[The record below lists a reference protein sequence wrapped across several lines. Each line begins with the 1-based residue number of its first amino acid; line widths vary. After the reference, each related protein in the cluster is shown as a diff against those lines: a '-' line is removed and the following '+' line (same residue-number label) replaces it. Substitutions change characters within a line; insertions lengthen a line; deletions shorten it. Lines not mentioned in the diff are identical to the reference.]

1 MHIDLFLDEL
11 KNKFN
16 YDTKVIT
23 ALYKII
29 PNLIKYFGIEYSDLI
44 KSALLDCEI
53 INCSSRE
60 TINMIK
66 KDKTSFKIIEDNSL
80 IKEEDNTG
88 VYYSLPII
96 KYDTNIDTY
105 VISMVKRY
113 IIISHTYNLDSA
125 RGIAILTHNICHL
138 IKSFYGE
145 YKIND
150 NILIRRSGLR
160 YDKYMVD
167 VLDGEIVL
175 TLLSDINVG
184 LEEGIN
190 SLDEESILKL
200 ILDDSYETF
209 DYQNT
214 KYIGLCLKNKLNLKK
229 VIEDS
234 QLLGDISIFIDSYGL
249 KEYESLSY
257 LADQSCELEDKR
269 NNYDITR
276 EELININKEISYII
290 PNIVDNMT
298 IYLSN
303 NH

>member
-1 MHIDLFLDEL
+1 MHIDVFLDEL

>member
-16 YDTKVIT
+16 YDEKVIT